1 MGPPTPKG
9 TDMTSKKT
17 SETGKRA
24 AEIGAATPSD
34 FQEAEAKGGG
44 IVEVTVDG
52 LTVAVDPTAFQSD
65 WEVIEALAAME
76 DGSASPAAMMRV
88 TRAVLGDAYDEVK
101 DHVRKDGKVSADAM
115 GGFLQQVF
123 EVLNAG
129 N

>member
-1 MGPPTPKG
+1 
-9 TDMTSKKT
+9 MTSKKT

-24 AEIGAATPSD
+24 AEIGAATPKD
-34 FQEAEAKGGG
+34 FQEAEANG
-44 IVEVTVDG
+44 VEVTVDG
-52 LTVAVDPTAFQSD
+52 LTIEVDPTTFQSD

-101 DHVRKDGKVSADAM
+101 NHVRDADGKVSADAM
-115 GGFLQQVF
+115 GAFLQDVF

>member
-1 MGPPTPKG
+1 
-9 TDMTSKKT
+9 MTSKKT

-24 AEIGAATPSD
+24 AEIGAATPKD
-34 FQEAEAKGGG
+34 FQEAEANGGR

-88 TRAVLGDAYDEVK
+88 TKAVLGDAYDDVK
-101 DHVRKDGKVSADAM
+101 NHVRKDGKVSADAM
-115 GGFLQQVF
+115 GAFLQKVF

>member
-1 MGPPTPKG
+1 
-9 TDMTSKKT
+9 MTSKKT

-24 AEIGAATPSD
+24 AKIGAATPKD
-34 FQEAEAKGGG
+34 FQEAEANGGG
-44 IVEVTVDG
+44 VVEVTVDG
-52 LTVAVDPTAFQSD
+52 LTVTVDPTVFQSD

-101 DHVRKDGKVSADAM
+101 NHVRDADGKVNADAM
-115 GGFLQQVF
+115 GEFLQQVF
-123 EVLNAG
+123 EALNAG

>member
-1 MGPPTPKG
+1 
-9 TDMTSKKT
+9 MTSKKT

-52 LTVAVDPTAFQSD
+52 LTVSVDPTAFQSD

-88 TRAVLGDAYDEVK
+88 TQDSLGDAYDEVK
-101 DHVRKDGKVSADAM
+101 NHVRKDGKVSADAM
-115 GGFLQQVF
+115 GTFLQKVF

>member
-1 MGPPTPKG
+1 
-9 TDMTSKKT
+9 MTSKKT
-17 SETGKRA
+17 SKTAEHAR
-24 AEIGAATPSD
+24 EIGAATPKD
-34 FQEAEAKGGG
+34 FQEAEANGGR

-52 LTVAVDPTAFQSD
+52 LTVAVDPTALQSD

-88 TRAVLGDAYDEVK
+88 TRAVLGDAYDDVK
-101 DHVRKDGKVSADAM
+101 NHIRKDGKVSADAM
-115 GGFLQQVF
+115 GTFLQKVF

>member
-1 MGPPTPKG
+1 M
-9 TDMTSKKT
+9 
-17 SETGKRA
+17 
-24 AEIGAATPSD
+24 
-34 FQEAEAKGGG
+34 
-44 IVEVTVDG
+44 TVDG
-52 LTVAVDPTAFQSD
+52 LTVTVDPTVFQSD

-101 DHVRKDGKVSADAM
+101 AHVRKDGKVSADAM
-115 GGFLQQVF
+115 GTFLQRVF

>member
-1 MGPPTPKG
+1 
-9 TDMTSKKT
+9 MTSKKT

-24 AEIGAATPSD
+24 KEIGAATPKD
-34 FQEAEAKGGG
+34 FQEAETAGGG
-44 IVEVTVDG
+44 VVEVTVDG
-52 LTVAVDPTAFQSD
+52 LTVAVDPTVFQSD

-76 DGSASPAAMMRV
+76 DGSASPVAMMRI
-88 TRAVLGDAYDEVK
+88 TKAVLGDAYDDVK

-115 GGFLQQVF
+115 GAFLQQVF

>member
-1 MGPPTPKG
+1 MA
-9 TDMTSKKT
+9 SKKT

-52 LTVAVDPTAFQSD
+52 LTVAVDPTVFQSD

-101 DHVRKDGKVSADAM
+101 EHVRRDGKVDADAM

-123 EVLNAG
+123 EALNAG

>member
-1 MGPPTPKG
+1 
-9 TDMTSKKT
+9 MTSKKT
-17 SETGKRA
+17 SKTAERA
-24 AEIGAATPSD
+24 REVGAATPSD
-34 FQEAEAKGGG
+34 FQEAEANGGG
-44 IVEVTVDG
+44 VVEVTVDG

-88 TRAVLGDAYDEVK
+88 TKAVLGDAYGDVK
-101 DHVRKDGKVSADAM
+101 EHVRKDGKVDAEAM

-123 EVLNAG
+123 EALNLG

>member
-1 MGPPTPKG
+1 
-9 TDMTSKKT
+9 MTSKKT

-24 AEIGAATPSD
+24 AEIGAATPKD

-44 IVEVTVDG
+44 VVEVTVDG
-52 LTVAVDPTAFQSD
+52 LTVAVDPTVFQSD

-88 TRAVLGDAYDEVK
+88 PRAVLGDAYDEVK
-101 DHVRKDGKVSADAM
+101 AHVRKDGKVSADAM
-115 GGFLQQVF
+115 GEFLQQVF
-123 EVLNAG
+123 EALNAG

>member
-1 MGPPTPKG
+1 
-9 TDMTSKKT
+9 MTRKT

-24 AEIGAATPSD
+24 AEIGAATPKD

-52 LTVAVDPTAFQSD
+52 LTIEVDPATFQSD

-88 TRAVLGDAYDEVK
+88 TKALLGDSYDTVK
-101 DHVRKDGKVSADAM
+101 NHVRGDGGKVSADAM
-115 GGFLQQVF
+115 GEFLGKVF
-123 EVLNAG
+123 EVLNLG